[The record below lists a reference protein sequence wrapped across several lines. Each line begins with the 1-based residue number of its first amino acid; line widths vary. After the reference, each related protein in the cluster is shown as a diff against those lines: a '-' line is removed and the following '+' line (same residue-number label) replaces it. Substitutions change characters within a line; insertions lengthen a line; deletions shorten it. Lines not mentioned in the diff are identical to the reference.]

1 MTKPVAARL
10 CRSVTTASD
19 LLKLIANANR
29 LALVCY
35 LMEQEAQ
42 VGELEAELRIPQPS
56 LSQQLSILREA
67 GAIACR
73 RDGKTMIYSVSDP
86 RVEQIVLRLRE
97 IFDGLEDVTGR
108 NMTNRQTSDAMP
120 DLMPELMFD

>member
-10 CRSVTTASD
+10 CRSVTTASEM
-19 LLKLIANANR
+19 LKLIANANR

-73 RDGKTMIYSVSDP
+73 REGKTMIYSVADP
-86 RVEQIVLRLRE
+86 RIKKIVLRLRE
-97 IFDGLEDVTGR
+97 IYDGLEDVTGR
-108 NMTNRQTSDAMP
+108 KTVNRPSSGLMP
-120 DLMPELMFD
+120 DVMPDIMFD

>member
-1 MTKPVAARL
+1 MTKPVASRL
-10 CRSVTTASD
+10 CRSVTTASE

-73 RDGKTMIYSVSDP
+73 REGKNMIYSVADP
-86 RVEQIVLRLRE
+86 RIEQIVLRLRE
-97 IFDGLEDVTGR
+97 IFSGLEDVTGR
-108 NMTNRQTSDAMP
+108 NVANRVKSDLMP
-120 DLMPELMFD
+120 DLMFD

>member
-10 CRSVTTASD
+10 CRSVTTASEM
-19 LLKLIANANR
+19 LKLIANANR

-73 RDGKTMIYSVSDP
+73 REGKTMIYSVADP
-86 RVEQIVLRLRE
+86 RIKKIVLRLRE
-97 IFDGLEDVTGR
+97 IYDGLEDVTGR
-108 NMTNRQTSDAMP
+108 KTVNRPSSGLMP
-120 DLMPELMFD
+120 DMMPDIMFD

>member
-10 CRSVTTASD
+10 CRSVTTASEM
-19 LLKLIANANR
+19 LKLIANANR

-73 RDGKTMIYSVSDP
+73 REGKTMIYSVADP
-86 RVEQIVLRLRE
+86 RIKKIVLRLRE
-97 IFDGLEDVTGR
+97 IYDGLEDVTGR
-108 NMTNRQTSDAMP
+108 KTVNHPSSGLMP
-120 DLMPELMFD
+120 DMMPDIMFD